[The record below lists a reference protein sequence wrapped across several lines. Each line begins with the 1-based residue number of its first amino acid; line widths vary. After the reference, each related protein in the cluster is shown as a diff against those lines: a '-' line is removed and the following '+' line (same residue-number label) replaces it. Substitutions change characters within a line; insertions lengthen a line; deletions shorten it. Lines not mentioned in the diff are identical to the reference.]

1 MTSRPATQPAVPPI
15 DPGLFWMLHRNKII
29 AGAAALILFL
39 IGFGAYLGYK
49 AVQNQRAEAA
59 YAAAHSI
66 DGWRSVI
73 RRFPSSVA
81 AGNAYLRI
89 AAKQAEDGKYSDSD
103 ATYES
108 FTHQLPKHPLVMNGF
123 LGLAQNAEA
132 EKDLDKALQYYTQVA
147 TQFGNSYASPMAL
160 FHQGRITEA
169 KGQFQAARAILE
181 SVVQRYP
188 DSFAAALAGHE
199 AARLAE
205 KLAPKTGKPGDTKP
219 SMSPASQASPSVNA
233 SGSSAGPAK

>member
-1 MTSRPATQPAVPPI
+1 MASRPATQPAVPPI
-15 DPGLFWMLHRNKII
+15 DPGLFWMLHKSKII
-29 AGAAALILFL
+29 AGAAGLILFL
-39 IGFGAYLGYK
+39 VGFSAYLGYK
-49 AVQNQRAEAA
+49 AVQNQRAQAA
-59 YAAAHSI
+59 YAVADSI

-73 RRFPSSVA
+73 GRFPSSVA

-89 AAKQAEDGKYSDSD
+89 AEKQAAGGKYSDSD
-103 ATYES
+103 ATYAS
-108 FTHQLPKHPLVMNGF
+108 FTHQLPKHPLVMDGY

-132 EKDLDKALQYYTQVA
+132 EKNLDKALQYYTQVA
-147 TQFGNSYASPMAL
+147 TQFGNSYAGPIAL

-169 KGQFQAARAILE
+169 KGQLQAARAILE

-205 KLAPKTGKPGDTKP
+205 KLASKLGNPGDTKP
-219 SMSPASQASPSVNA
+219 SMSPASQASSSANA
-233 SGSSAGPAK
+233 SGSSAIPAK